1 VVPRVSLA
9 LQMQIF
15 SPVLGHQ
22 HVLT

>member
-1 VVPRVSLA
+1 
-9 LQMQIF
+9 MQIF